1 MGAVKMSRLRPID
14 FDLLTQLAYIDAKT
28 LCLNRL
34 VTQFLDENP
43 WGRTLPACWTR
54 KRSGSYSFGESLI
67 VLPATFTVR

>member
-34 VTQFLDENP
+34 VP
-43 WGRTLPACWTR
+43 
-54 KRSGSYSFGESLI
+54 
-67 VLPATFTVR
+67 